1 MKNSDI
7 NINLNQPSGEPKASV
22 IAKTFKGIADAIA
35 DASWRR
41 LVKVFIV
48 MFFFLATILGGFF
61 AYNIANDKEAMHEAA
76 MKMARSEKEE
86 NIRELVVTPKIQ
98 HELSVLVYTLNA
110 DRAFIFELHNG
121 KKNTSGLPFKYADM
135 TYEETNEEK
144 KVDKVAIQF
153 QDIPLTL
160 YRYPHYLQTKK
171 MIIGTTDEI
180 SSVDEDY
187 ANHIRAIGG
196 KYLGMI
202 YMSSG
207 GTPIGFLCVSYHNIE
222 DVPNKN
228 VLELKLN
235 EYGKMFTQ
243 LLDLRVQMELN

>member
-86 NIRELVVTPKIQ
+86 NIREVVVTPKIQ

-135 TYEETNEEK
+135 TYEETNEDR

-160 YRYPHYLQTKK
+160 YKYPHYLQTKK

-202 YMSSG
+202 YMSSE

-222 DVPNKN
+222 DVPNIN

>member
-180 SSVDEDY
+180 SGVDEDY

>member
-86 NIRELVVTPKIQ
+86 NIREVVVTPKIQ

-135 TYEETNEEK
+135 TYEETNEDR

>member
-235 EYGKMFTQ
+235 EYGKMFMQ
-243 LLDLRVQMELN
+243 SGGMK

>member
-1 MKNSDI
+1 MKNNDI

-180 SSVDEDY
+180 SGVDEDY

>member
-171 MIIGTTDEI
+171 MIIGTTDDI

>member
-61 AYNIANDKEAMHEAA
+61 AYNIANDKEVMHEAA

-135 TYEETNEEK
+135 TYEETNEDR

-160 YRYPHYLQTKK
+160 YKYPHYLQTKK
-171 MIIGTTDEI
+171 LIIGTTDEI

>member
-1 MKNSDI
+1 MKNNDI